1 MVTASNQKRTMNG
14 VVRPAAERPVARSMK
29 LSRSQKEE
37 KHPEGLKA
45 TWREICHKQKGLMTL
60 MIVLV
65 VMSAM
70 LFVFS
75 LSTLRPHNTVVIVGY
90 GDVYGEIAGITGG
103 YRRDSWLN
111 MLAFPILALIYG
123 ILHNLLA
130 VRVYRKYGRDVAVMI
145 VVTTMLLILITVLV
159 MMRLLGEW

>member
-1 MVTASNQKRTMNG
+1 M
-14 VVRPAAERPVARSMK
+14 AA
-29 LSRSQKEE
+29 L
-37 KHPEGLKA
+37 
-45 TWREICHKQKGLMTL
+45 
-60 MIVLV
+60 
-65 VMSAM
+65 

-111 MLAFPILALIYG
+111 MLAFPILALVFG
-123 ILHNLLA
+123 VLHNLLA
-130 VRVYRKYGRDVAVMI
+130 VRVYRKYGRDAAMI
-145 VVTTMLLILITVLV
+145 VVITTMLLILVTVLV

>member
-1 MVTASNQKRTMNG
+1 MNG
-14 VVRPAAERPVARSMK
+14 VVRPAVERSERTARPAK
-29 LSRSQKEE
+29 AQKEE

-45 TWREICHKQKGLMTL
+45 TWREICHRQKGLMTL
-60 MIVLV
+60 MMVLV
-65 VMSAM
+65 VMSAL
-70 LFVFS
+70 LFIFS

-111 MLAFPILALIYG
+111 MLAFPILALVYG
-123 ILHNLLA
+123 VLHNLLA
-130 VRVYRKYGRDVAVMI
+130 VRVYRRYGRDVAMM
-145 VVTTMLLILITVLV
+145 VVIMTMLLVLMTALV

>member
-1 MVTASNQKRTMNG
+1 MTTASNRKRTMNG
-14 VVRPAAERPVARSMK
+14 VVRPAAERPERAARSAK
-29 LSRSQKEE
+29 PQKDE

-45 TWREICHKQKGLMTL
+45 TWREICHRQKGLMTL
-60 MIVLV
+60 MIVMT
-65 VMSAM
+65 VMAAL

-123 ILHNLLA
+123 VLHNLLA
-130 VRVYRKYGRDVAVMI
+130 IRVYRKYGRDVAV
-145 VVTTMLLILITVLV
+145 VVVATTMLLILATVLV
-159 MMRLLGEW
+159 MTRLLGEW